1 MKLYIIGIDPGVYGG
16 LSLINEQGKMLKIYK
31 TPSVAVAKN
40 KKLRRQLDMQA
51 AWARLNG
58 LRQMAEQDGA
68 RLAVCL
74 EKVEAFFLDGVI
86 SAFALGKNLGAWEGL
101 ITALTVPFHTVPPQV
116 WKKDIIGKTV
126 KAPKITNR
134 EAAASKSKQRAKA
147 SAARKAMAIEKAN
160 QLFPY
165 ALLDMEKKYLD
176 GVAESLLIA
185 EWGRR
190 NELGLLESGRSQHRN
205 VSIDSPAEAGGE
217 GEQL

>member
-1 MKLYIIGIDPGVYGG
+1 MKIYVAGIDPGVYGG
-16 LSLINEQGKMLKIYK
+16 LSLIDDQGKMVKIYK

-51 AWARLNG
+51 AWARLSS
-58 LRQMAEQDGA
+58 LKKIAEVADA
-68 RLAVCL
+68 RFVVCL

-86 SAFALGKNLGAWEGL
+86 SAFSLGKNLGAWEGL

-126 KAPKITNR
+126 KAPKLTNR
-134 EAAASKSKQRAKA
+134 DAAASKSKQRAKA
-147 SAARKAMAIEKAN
+147 SAARKALAIEKAN
-160 QLFPY
+160 QIFPY

-190 NELGLLESGRSQHRN
+190 NELGLLESGRSQHRI
-205 VSIDSPAEAGGE
+205 VSIDSPAEPTIQE
-217 GEQL
+217 DNT